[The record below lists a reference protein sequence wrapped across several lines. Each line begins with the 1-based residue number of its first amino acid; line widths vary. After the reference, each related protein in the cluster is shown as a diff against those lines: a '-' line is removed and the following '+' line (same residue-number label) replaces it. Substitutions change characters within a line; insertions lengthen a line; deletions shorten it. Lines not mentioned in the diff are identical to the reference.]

1 MHVWREGT
9 GCHSNSIVP
18 WTQKEDL
25 EKRKGP
31 QINLHASITKI
42 HARLLSGDL
51 WPKELS
57 VTPAIPE
64 RINFSATICIGLQ
77 DSSWT
82 LGCGKIQMETHFV
95 VAKTVLF
102 HMTDFGGGQTPKCD
116 NGGFFE
122 RYCHESGR

>member
-25 EKRKGP
+25 EKREGP
-31 QINLHASITKI
+31 QINLHASN
-42 HARLLSGDL
+42 LLSGDL
-51 WPKELS
+51 WPKELN

-77 DSSWT
+77 YSSWT
-82 LGCGKIQMETHFV
+82 LDCG
-95 VAKTVLF
+95 
-102 HMTDFGGGQTPKCD
+102 
-116 NGGFFE
+116 
-122 RYCHESGR
+122 